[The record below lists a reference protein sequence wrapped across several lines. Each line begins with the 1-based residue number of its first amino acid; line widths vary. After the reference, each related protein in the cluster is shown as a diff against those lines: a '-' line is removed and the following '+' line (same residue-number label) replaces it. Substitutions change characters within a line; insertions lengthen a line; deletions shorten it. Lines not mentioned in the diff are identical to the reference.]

1 MYIMKRGR
9 PLLFPPGKKIRNE
22 EAGMKIS
29 RMMIMVM
36 ITFLFS
42 GMVVRRPVPADAA
55 RIPVKIA
62 GRSTHLSGRPVSVR
76 YGSVKVMAGRSR
88 DLTAIKIGSV
98 VYVPCRSLFCDATVR
113 AKYRLSDHSQRVTLR
128 RGKRRVTFR
137 NHKKSAFVNGTS
149 MKLSA
154 RPYFVTFK
162 KSGVKDLLVPA
173 RQAAL
178 FLGLRYGYDHSSATV
193 WLKNRDGIEK
203 SATRSSQIDKSD
215 FIETIGPIAR
225 NNYRRTGILA
235 SVTISQAIL
244 ESGWGHSRLAVRG
257 NNLFGMKKNL
267 SGNNWKGS
275 TWDHRNTSSG
285 YRKYSCIEDSI
296 EDHSRYLLGAM
307 SGSHHRYGGITRTK
321 SYRKQ
326 ISIIRRGGYCT
337 SGSYRSYLIR
347 LIRRY
352 HLTKWDH

>member
-1 MYIMKRGR
+1 M
-9 PLLFPPGKKIRNE
+9 LFPAGKKTGNE
-22 EAGMKIS
+22 DMSMKIS
-29 RMMIMVM
+29 RIMIMAM
-36 ITFLFS
+36 ITILFF
-42 GMVVRRPVPADAA
+42 GVMVRGTVPAAAA

-62 GRSTHLSGRPVSVR
+62 GRSAHLNGKPVSVR
-76 YGSVKVMAGRSR
+76 YGSVRVMARRSR

-113 AKYRLSDHSQRVTLR
+113 AKYKLSDHSQRVTLK
-128 RGKRRVTFR
+128 RGKRKVTFR

-162 KSGVKDLLVPA
+162 KSGIKDLLVPA

-178 FLGLRYGYDHSSATV
+178 YLGLRYGYDHSTATIY
-193 WLKNRDGIEK
+193 LKNRDGIEK

-215 FIETIGPIAR
+215 FIKTIGPIAR
-225 NNYRRTGILA
+225 NNYKRTGILA

-257 NNLFGMKKNL
+257 NNLFGMKRNL
-267 SGNNWKGS
+267 SGNNWSGS

-307 SGSHHRYGGITRTK
+307 SGSHHRYGGITRTR

-326 ISIIRRGGYCT
+326 ISIIRHGGYCT